1 LEIVFNLG
9 LTTIE
14 SVEMI
19 VAKIVSQKTL
29 LLET

>member
-9 LTTIE
+9 LPTIE

-19 VAKIVSQKTL
+19 LAKIVSQKTL
-29 LLET
+29 LPET